1 VTAIFLDTE
10 ADPAAEPDD
19 MDVDEP
25 HRSGEGCDGI
35 CDAVLAALRSLPGLL
50 DEGRIRLEREVGD
63 VFQKSRSLLRLFL
76 FFRRARPGPGFG
88 SRLGDVSGT
97 RRRG

>member
-1 VTAIFLDTE
+1 VTAIFLDAE
-10 ADPAAEPDD
+10 ADPAAEPED

-25 HRSGEGCDGI
+25 HRSGEGCDGV

-63 VFQKSRSLLRLFL
+63 VFKRVDRSIAYFL
-76 FFRRARPGPGFG
+76 SFVAPGPGRASAG
-88 SRLGDVSGT
+88 SRC
-97 RRRG
+97 